1 VSKSLSP
8 SRHASLLPPLSQQQT
23 LFYFLQIKYLKASW
37 WWPSDE
43 RHNRLFDQQHSFEV
57 YQIVFMVPFLSFS
70 LPPLYFSLL
79 FYSWN
84 DECYVILA
92 FSFLCVC
99 APGLF
104 AVWFDPSRSGDGR
117 RWRLYVSF
125 SFYKY
130 IFLNIF
136 LRGVCVNDVKDRR
149 AAGYIY
155 DPARWSDANAWA
167 PACKSFLGFLLVI
180 YN

>member
-1 VSKSLSP
+1 MSKSLSP

-130 IFLNIF
+130 IFLYLF
-136 LRGVCVNDVKDRR
+136 TRRLRQWRERQTCRRIYLRSSSLVGCECVSARMQIVFGVSPR
-149 AAGYIY
+149 Y
-155 DPARWSDANAWA
+155 
-167 PACKSFLGFLLVI
+167 L
-180 YN
+180 